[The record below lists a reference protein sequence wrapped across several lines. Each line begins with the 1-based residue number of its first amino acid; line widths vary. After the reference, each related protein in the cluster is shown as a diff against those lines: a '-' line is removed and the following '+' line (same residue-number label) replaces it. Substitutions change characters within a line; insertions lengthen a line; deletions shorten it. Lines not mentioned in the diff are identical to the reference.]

1 MMKGPEREL
10 VILLPESRYK
20 EAVIEKQTL
29 RLHELLNTVET
40 LDNYKRAV
48 EFVNLH
54 RGGITQNPLRI
65 EMALRRPVLGS
76 FQFILHKN

>member
-1 MMKGPEREL
+1 MKVPDREL
-10 VILLPESRYK
+10 VILLPAGRYH
-20 EAVIEKQTL
+20 EGVMENQTL
-29 RLHELLNTVET
+29 RLHELLNNVET
-40 LDNYKRAV
+40 LENYKRAV

-65 EMALRRPVLGS
+65 EMALRSAVLGP